1 MELIS
6 LWLLFHVLEISELHE
21 YDLPSVYSLESNAM
35 NPEERD
41 MSSESEYF
49 SRDSSFDAPFFAGKD
64 EGRMLA
70 SRQIRAMGVWAAQ
83 HFYIAPAGKMYL
95 RSSHSLFF
103 LIWESRFLCSI
114 IGTHQKYFSLFG
126 ELGEE
131 PCAYL

>member
-1 MELIS
+1 MELIF

-35 NPEERD
+35 NPEGRD

-49 SRDSSFDAPFFAGKD
+49 SCDSSFYTPFFAGKD

-83 HFYIAPAGKMYL
+83 HFFIAPAE
-95 RSSHSLFF
+95 RCTWDPV
-103 LIWESRFLCSI
+103 IV
-114 IGTHQKYFSLFG
+114 FSFLFG
-126 ELGEE
+126 SLGLSV
-131 PCAYL
+131 PS